1 MSDAMQQPIKEPK
14 GTKQAG
20 TTDDKL
26 KQPKKKQPKVTT
38 YLLHNTDIAD
48 LNRTFYQ
55 AYDENFLY
63 SKALALTYIAYE
75 LGEQQ
80 EHFKQQV
87 EKMVGTYE
95 DINDKFFESL
105 RAEIYFTAI
114 HQFECLFSLLMALYQ
129 PDLPHWFYLS
139 EYKPGEM
146 REAAELFVNGEIG
159 RLTGVK
165 MSKRQFVSHA
175 IYSEFTMTG
184 ISEERWNENLD
195 NISWL
200 LGRIAEQYIKASE
213 HSVGEYNAYKHGL
226 RVMTTGPS
234 VLSVQLQSQLN
245 GDPTGPRF
253 IVGASNDAFRFLQME
268 KDEKQNGKIVHQVI
282 KHFSPRES
290 FFFICKMRQ
299 MLDMV
304 KRTRLAHLTGENL
317 NALNTF
323 FDLDKNHVM
332 NLRGDNTSF
341 SFTI

>member
-1 MSDAMQQPIKEPK
+1 MSDATRQANKEPD
-14 GTKQAG
+14 GTKKSG

-26 KQPKKKQPKVTT
+26 KQPKKKPPKVTT
-38 YLLHNTDIAD
+38 YLLHNTDIAE

-87 EKMVGTYE
+87 EKMVGTHE

-146 REAAELFVNGEIG
+146 RDAAELFVNREIG
-159 RLTGVK
+159 QLTGFK

-175 IYSEFTMTG
+175 IYSQFTLTE
-184 ISEERWNENLD
+184 ITEERWNENLD

-200 LGRIAEQYIKASE
+200 LDRIAMQYIAASE
-213 HSVGEYNAYKHGL
+213 YQAGEYNAYKHGL
-226 RVMTTGPS
+226 RVMTGPS
-234 VLSVQLQSQLN
+234 VISGQMMSQFEN
-245 GDPTGPRF
+245 SP
-253 IVGASNDAFRFLQME
+253 VGRNFLIAASTDAFRFLQME
-268 KDEKQNGKIVHQVI
+268 KDEQQNGKIVHHVV
-282 KHFSPRES
+282 KHFNPRES
-290 FFFICKMRQ
+290 FYFICKLRQ
-299 MLDMV
+299 MLEMV
-304 KRTRLAHLTGENL
+304 KRTRLAHLRGETL

-323 FDLDKNHVM
+323 FDLDKNHVI
-332 NLRGDNTSF
+332 NLRRDNTRF
-341 SFTI
+341 SFTL